1 MNPAEAFPN
10 PADLAE
16 AQLQEELRGMFAVD
30 TQQYLESYFSI
41 TSSLCEAEWVA
52 QIQELYRCIHTIK
65 GGAVTVGA
73 EAVLQVA
80 IILEDLLS
88 DLRCLKTA
96 PELDDGQ
103 LSEIL
108 QEAGDLLTASVQIEA
123 VDVAAVIAPTL
134 ERLQVLHQLVKQR
147 YLPEWNEN
155 QQLFQEFAEQ
165 GFDLVVLDLEIAL
178 EGLPKAKHIS
188 RPMVRAAQS
197 TLEQLGQIGKDLEM
211 AEGWQKLI
219 RQGQALLEQ
228 EDIQLWRQFWPAY
241 LPLLKDNA
249 RQGGADGEIV
259 AAFIEA
265 FPCEPPQPTRNK
277 GKGPLDASQYITST
291 DDAPSPLFDLDNA
304 LGFDFADSGLLESLV
319 PESPSGDAPE
329 ETPVDS
335 FLGGL
340 PEPDM
345 AISEF
350 TDFSEFADFLD
361 IPGFEATPAAESQPA
376 LAFNDDLGLSEA
388 EPLTGDFLDSFLD
401 PDLLAALPADL
412 SELPESESE
421 TFEPVEFAPPTSFFE
436 PDFGV
441 EVMGFETPE
450 IETFESETFEL
461 ETVDS
466 EEVIAALNAPAEALE
481 LDFTEL
487 GFEDYL
493 LTDPIPDVELVELT
507 AAEPMTSGLET
518 LEFLPPGLLA
528 PGLVDLDV
536 TIPETVDLDQNLV
549 PIDVDAPELRAD
561 SESIDYLAPADYSLD
576 VTTSEFILEP
586 IPTAEMPSETAV
598 ESTES
603 EFDWSI
609 EAPLE
614 PEVLPEL
621 AGLQPLET
629 TPEAGSEASSEAD
642 FEWVIDEPMAPA
654 ASQTSTT
661 PTPALNLGAKVPDLA
676 TPKLVQIPVPLERL
690 DRSAQHLIETL
701 MSART
706 TQGMAKKLQTQL
718 HRIHNLSQESIEFVA
733 ELRQLQDSYTLMNDH
748 QESASND
755 GSGLAL
761 ERYRQGYLMIN
772 RLLEANLRL
781 FELGAEAASSAQSA
795 TSGLQVLE
803 RNLLNLQQTIEESRL
818 VLFKSLAVRAR
829 AIVRDLTTRVG
840 KPAQLRIYGEQLE
853 LDANTAQSLEPV
865 LLHLLRNAYDHG
877 LETPEQRLQAG
888 KPAQGTLTLS
898 LQRRGSSYLLELKDD
913 GGGVNPAKISQI
925 AQSKGL
931 ALTDTS
937 TSTKLL
943 AVICQPGFS
952 SQAQVSDISGRGVG
966 MDVVVS
972 QITALGGKLSL
983 DTKLGQGTTFLIQLP
998 VPQLLVRCVL
1008 VRAGNITFALPA
1020 DDIATTTMTY
1030 GLDVQS
1036 VPRQVT
1042 GCAWQIPEGDKM
1054 VPGLHLGDYWS
1065 AQLTHHPLTDTAI
1078 ALRIESQTMLGADG
1092 TPSPAWL
1099 LADDLL
1105 EQADLLITPLPEPMV
1120 GPIGVI
1126 GVSLQA
1132 DGKFIPVLDAV
1143 TLAEY
1148 LAQPETAAADAL
1160 AIAQEVAAHHPAI
1173 PVAAKQT
1180 FTGESTILVVDDA
1193 ALVRRRIEA
1202 SLSGAGYVVHTCVD
1216 GLDAWNW
1223 LQNHTI
1229 PSLVITDIEMPNMD
1243 GFTLIN
1249 NCRQAGMDMPMLVVS
1264 SRVSDD
1270 WGREAR
1276 RLGAT
1281 DYLTKGF
1288 TTPQLLEKVESVI
1301 QTSERARTLV

>member
-30 TQQYLESYFSI
+30 TQQYLEAYFSI
-41 TSSLCEAEWVA
+41 TSSLNEAEWVA

-96 PELDDGQ
+96 PELHDGQ

-108 QEAGDLLTASVQIEA
+108 QEAGDLLTASIQIEA

-134 ERLQVLHQLVKQR
+134 ERLQALHQLVKQR

-165 GFDLVVLDLEIAL
+165 GFDLVVLDLEIAM

-188 RPMVRAAQS
+188 RAMVRAAQS
-197 TLEQLGQIGKDLEM
+197 TLEQLEQIGKDLEM

-219 RQGQALLEQ
+219 HQGQAQLNQ
-228 EDIQLWRQFWPAY
+228 EDIQVWRQFWPAY

-265 FPCEPPQPTRNK
+265 FPCEPPQPTRK
-277 GKGPLDASQYITST
+277 KSKGPLDASQYITAT

-304 LGFDFADSGLLESLV
+304 LGFDFADSGLLEALV
-319 PESPSGDAPE
+319 PESAPE
-329 ETPVDS
+329 YASADAPVDS
-335 FLGGL
+335 FLEGL

-345 AISEF
+345 AMSEF
-350 TDFSEFADFLD
+350 TDFSEFAEFLD
-361 IPGFEATPAAESQPA
+361 IPGFEATPAAEPQPT
-376 LAFNDDLGLSEA
+376 LAFNEFNDDLGLDEA
-388 EPLTGDFLDSFLD
+388 EPLTGGFLDSFLD
-401 PDLLAALPADL
+401 PDLLAALPADLADL

-421 TFEPVEFAPPTSFFE
+421 TFEPVEFAPSTSFFE
-436 PDFGV
+436 PQFGV
-441 EVMGFETPE
+441 EVMGFETLE
-450 IETFESETFEL
+450 SETVEAETFEL
-461 ETVDS
+461 EPVDS
-466 EEVIAALNAPAEALE
+466 EEVIAALNAPTEDLE
-481 LDFTEL
+481 LDFPEL

-493 LTDPIPDVELVELT
+493 LADPIPDVELVELT
-507 AAEPMTSGLET
+507 VAEPMTSGLET

-528 PGLVDLDV
+528 PGLVDLDA
-536 TIPETVDLDQNLV
+536 TIPETVDDPNLV
-549 PIDVDAPELRAD
+549 PIDIDAPELGVD
-561 SESIDYLAPADYSLD
+561 PESTDHPLD
-576 VTTSEFILEP
+576 VTTAEFIPEP
-586 IPTAEMPSETAV
+586 ISAAEMPSEEAV

-603 EFDWSI
+603 EFDWSL

-629 TPEAGSEASSEAD
+629 APESDAETGSEAD

-718 HRIHNLSQESIEFVA
+718 HRIHNLSQESIDFVA

-795 TSGLQVLE
+795 TSGLQALE

-853 LDANTAQSLEPV
+853 LDASTAQSLEPV

-888 KPAQGTLTLS
+888 KLAQGTLTLS

-913 GGGVNPAKISQI
+913 GGGVDPAKISQI

-983 DTKLGQGTTFLIQLP
+983 ETKLGQGTTFLIQLP

-1020 DDIATTTMTY
+1020 DDITTTTMTY

-1092 TPSPAWL
+1092 TPNPAWL

-1148 LAQPETAAADAL
+1148 LLQPDIVAADAL
-1160 AIAQEVAAHHPAI
+1160 AVAQEVAAHHPAI

-1249 NCRQAGMDMPMLVVS
+1249 HCRQAGMDMPMLVVS

-1301 QTSERARTLV
+1301 QTSERPRTLV

>member
-30 TQQYLESYFSI
+30 TQQYLEAYFSI
-41 TSSLCEAEWVA
+41 ISSLSETEWVA

-73 EAVLQVA
+73 EAVLQVS

-96 PELDDGQ
+96 PELGDGQ

-108 QEAGDLLTASVQIEA
+108 QEAGELLTASIPIAA

-165 GFDLVVLDLEIAL
+165 GFDLVILDLEIAL

-188 RPMVRAAQS
+188 RSIVRAAQS

-211 AEGWQKLI
+211 AEGWQKLLW
-219 RQGQALLEQ
+219 QGQALLEQ

-265 FPCEPPQPTRNK
+265 FPCEPPVCSMPAPSK
-277 GKGPLDASQYITST
+277 GKGPVDASEYIIST
-291 DDAPSPLFDLDNA
+291 DDAPTPLFDLDS
-304 LGFDFADSGLLESLV
+304 LLRFDFAASGLLESLV
-319 PESPSGDAPE
+319 AEASSGDAPE
-329 ETPVDS
+329 DAPEDAPVDS
-335 FLGGL
+335 ISEVL

-350 TDFSEFADFLD
+350 TEFTDFSEFAEFLD

-376 LAFNDDLGLSEA
+376 QALNDDVGLDEA

-401 PDLLAALPADL
+401 PDLLAALPAEL
-412 SELPESESE
+412 SELPELPESESE
-421 TFEPVEFAPPTSFFE
+421 TFEPAEFAPPASFSE
-436 PDFGV
+436 PQFGD
-441 EVMGFETPE
+441 EVMGFETLE
-450 IETFESETFEL
+450 SETFESETFEA
-461 ETVDS
+461 
-466 EEVIAALNAPAEALE
+466 EEVIASLNAPPAEAPE
-481 LDFTEL
+481 LDFSGL
-487 GFEDYL
+487 VLEDYL
-493 LTDPIPDVELVELT
+493 LADPIPDAELVELT
-507 AAEPMTSGLET
+507 AAEPMTSGLEA

-528 PGLVDLDV
+528 PGFVDLDE
-536 TIPETVDLDQNLV
+536 TIPEIGDLDPNLV
-549 PIDVDAPELRAD
+549 PID
-561 SESIDYLAPADYSLD
+561 LASPDVAEILPA
-576 VTTSEFILEP
+576 
-586 IPTAEMPSETAV
+586 AEMPYEEAV
-598 ESTES
+598 ESAES

-609 EAPLE
+609 DVPVESE
-614 PEVLPEL
+614 GLPEL
-621 AGLQPLET
+621 TGLQPLESDFGAET
-629 TPEAGSEASSEAD
+629 GSETETDSEDNSEAD

-661 PTPALNLGAKVPDLA
+661 PSPALNLGAKVPDLA
-676 TPKLVQIPVPLERL
+676 APKLVQIPVPLERL

-706 TQGMAKKLQTQL
+706 TQGMAKKLQSQL
-718 HRIHNLSQESIEFVA
+718 HHIHNLSQESIDFVA
-733 ELRQLQDSYTLMNDH
+733 ELRQLQDSYTLMNDQ

-795 TSGLQVLE
+795 TSGLQALE

-913 GGGVNPAKISQI
+913 GGGVDPAKISQI

-937 TSTKLL
+937 TSPKLL

-983 DTKLGQGTTFLIQLP
+983 DTKLGQGTTFRIQLP

-1008 VRAGNITFALPA
+1008 VRAGNLTFALPA
-1020 DDIATTTMTY
+1020 DDIATTTMTH

-1036 VPRQVT
+1036 VPRQAT
-1042 GCAWQIPEGDKM
+1042 GCAWQIPEGDKV

-1065 AQLTHHPLTDTAI
+1065 AQLTNHPLTDTAI
-1078 ALRIESQTMLGADG
+1078 ALRIGSQTTLGVDG
-1092 TPSPAWL
+1092 TPNPAWL

-1120 GPIGVI
+1120 VPVGVI

-1148 LAQPETAAADAL
+1148 LAQPDMVAADAL
-1160 AIAQEVAAHHPAI
+1160 AIAQEVAAHHPAM

-1249 NCRQAGMDMPMLVVS
+1249 HCRQAGMDMPMLVVS

-1288 TTPQLLEKVESVI
+1288 TTPQLLEKVDSVI